1 MSTRWAQR
9 LHYSLQR
16 WWVGRL
22 LRLLEAVLG
31 LRFSIEGIEALRPG
45 PVIVFGR
52 HVSLVDTLFPA
63 LALADSGLSLRYVL
77 KRELEIV
84 PLLDVVGH
92 RLPNYFADRS
102 GTDTERE
109 LAALSALAT
118 DLGPDDS
125 VVIFPEGTRGTAD
138 KRARA
143 VERLGERHPELAEQ
157 AASLRHTMP
166 PRWGGAFALLDAAPD
181 ADVVVFVHHGLD
193 GLSGLRTILAAL
205 PFRHPVTVELW
216 RIPRAGIPE
225 NRDERRRWL
234 FDLWTRMDAWVDS
247 AVQARL

>member
-1 MSTRWAQR
+1 
-9 LHYSLQR
+9 
-16 WWVGRL
+16 
-22 LRLLEAVLG
+22 
-31 LRFSIEGIEALRPG
+31 
-45 PVIVFGR
+45 
-52 HVSLVDTLFPA
+52 
-63 LALADSGLSLRYVL
+63 
-77 KRELEIV
+77 
-84 PLLDVVGH
+84 
-92 RLPNYFADRS
+92 
-102 GTDTERE
+102 
-109 LAALSALAT
+109 
-118 DLGPDDS
+118 
-125 VVIFPEGTRGTAD
+125 
-138 KRARA
+138 
-143 VERLGERHPELAEQ
+143 
-157 AASLRHTMP
+157 MP